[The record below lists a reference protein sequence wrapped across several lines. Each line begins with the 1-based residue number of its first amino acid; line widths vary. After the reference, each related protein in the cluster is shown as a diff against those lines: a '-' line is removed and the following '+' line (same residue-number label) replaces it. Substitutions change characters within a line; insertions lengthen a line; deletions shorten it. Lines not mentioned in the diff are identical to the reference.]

1 MGYVFRVYL
10 ECADLSALW
19 FAGRTARCFSYA
31 ILKQSGNKLPHSKG
45 FAKTLNRYW
54 SDIVEFEV
62 YPVISSENVQRGGQ
76 VADRSRTISNLTGCC
91 TS

>member
-31 ILKQSGNKLPHSKG
+31 ILKQSGNKLPHSKD
-45 FAKTLNRYW
+45 FAKTLNRYDMGKANAADT
-54 SDIVEFEV
+54 SDVRRLYVLRPTSVLFMDV
-62 YPVISSENVQRGGQ
+62 GH
-76 VADRSRTISNLTGCC
+76 RTLRTLSFG
-91 TS
+91 